1 MTHGLLQESGQIV
14 RFLVVGSLSVFTYY
28 AFLWSLTEYA
38 GVWYVASAIVAFL
51 VYYCVNFVSQKYW
64 TFRNLDTKALNSQ
77 LVKFT
82 LMASANWII
91 NTSLLYVM
99 VEYLHMWYM
108 FAQAILTVVVSAIAY
123 LCFKFWIFRND

>member
-108 FAQAILTVVVSAIAY
+108 FAQAILTIVVSAIAY
-123 LCFKFWIFRND
+123 LCFKFWIFRSN